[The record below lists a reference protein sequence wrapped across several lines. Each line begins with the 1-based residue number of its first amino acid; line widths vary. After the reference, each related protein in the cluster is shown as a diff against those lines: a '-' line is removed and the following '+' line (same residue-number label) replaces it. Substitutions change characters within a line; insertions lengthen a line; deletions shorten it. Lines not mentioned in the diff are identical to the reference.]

1 MSALW
6 KPTRAAYFWVEEKT
20 TRRSRTT
27 CLELLAEVK
36 GLQWG
41 LKQASDELKQ
51 LAKAEVGDSMCED
64 LLMCK
69 QM

>member
-1 MSALW
+1 MQEDGCCVVL
-6 KPTRAAYFWVEEKT
+6 V
-20 TRRSRTT
+20 
-27 CLELLAEVK
+27 LLKDVATGNCWSK
-36 GLQWG
+36 SQ
-41 LKQASDELKQ
+41 KNCSDELKQ